1 MFKYSTLAAAL
12 IVLGSAS
19 VALAKTDSSFLTD
32 AIQINLAEI
41 AIGDLAQKN
50 GGSDDVK
57 AFGKM
62 LVDDHTAS
70 NQKAMS

>member
-1 MFKYSTLAAAL
+1 MHFRYPIIGIALLVSGYSTA
-12 IVLGSAS
+12 
-19 VALAKTDSSFLTD
+19 ALAKSDATFLSD

-41 AIGDLAQKN
+41 SVGDLAQKN

-62 LVDDHTAS
+62 LQERDKKSKV
-70 NQKAMS
+70 KG